1 MLVVTNTADDPR
13 EPGDDGPDE
22 AAPAEQP
29 TGEEQAEENRQREKI
44 ETPSRR
50 VARNIAE
57 AQRLVVARRDA

>member
-29 TGEEQAEENRQREKI
+29 TGEEQAEENRQKEKI

-50 VARNIAE
+50 VATKHR
-57 AQRLVVARRDA
+57 